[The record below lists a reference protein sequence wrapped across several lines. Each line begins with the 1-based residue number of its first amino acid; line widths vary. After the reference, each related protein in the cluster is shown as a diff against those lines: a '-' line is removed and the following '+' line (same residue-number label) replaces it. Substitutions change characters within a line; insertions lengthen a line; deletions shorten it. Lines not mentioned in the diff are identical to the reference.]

1 MVSLKNSNA
10 DIDNV
15 GFKYYN
21 GRPTIRSKVQL
32 ASNKVGGVMIWEIGQ
47 DSFNEYSLLKTI
59 HKEFNNLGF
68 KTTELCKE

>member
-1 MVSLKNSNA
+1 MVSYSVDVMGLCL
-10 DIDNV
+10 
-15 GFKYYN
+15 
-21 GRPTIRSKVQL
+21 Q
-32 ASNKVGGVMIWEIGQ
+32 GGVMIWEIGQ